1 MSTLLPRLLLFPS
14 TQTATVGE
22 SIDHANSLLTDTSQ
36 DTTTFYKAEVS
47 QPWRAKETSTIEKG
61 EYVRLRFEG
70 ETDEMISQE
79 VERRFVLVDK

>member
-1 MSTLLPRLLLFPS
+1 M
-14 TQTATVGE
+14 
-22 SIDHANSLLTDTSQ
+22 
-36 DTTTFYKAEVS
+36 
-47 QPWRAKETSTIEKG
+47 STIEKG

>member
-1 MSTLLPRLLLFPS
+1 MSDLLPRLLLFPS
-14 TQTATVGE
+14 TQ
-22 SIDHANSLLTDTSQ
+22 LTDTSQ

-47 QPWRAKETSTIEKG
+47 QPWRAKEMTTIEKG